1 MVYISSYSSG
11 FFFLVPKKMTAIIA
25 YFITVSLIIL
35 GTLSHAFSLASI
47 GHSLMSDYGNQVGD
61 LILTT
66 YQETSWQEI
75 SGGTV
80 AADAL
85 RDS

>member
-1 MVYISSYSSG
+1 
-11 FFFLVPKKMTAIIA
+11 MTAIIA

-66 YQETSWQEI
+66 YQETS
-75 SGGTV
+75 
-80 AADAL
+80 
-85 RDS
+85 